1 VDAWEA
7 LLAGKM
13 AELVVARD
21 FTTLTSIQFDQG
33 RGITESV
40 LFSERLP

>member
-1 VDAWEA
+1 MMRDNGRYEEASVDAWEA

-21 FTTLTSIQFDQG
+21 FTTL
-33 RGITESV
+33 REV
-40 LFSERLP
+40 